1 VEEGGCAAEGEAGK
15 KRAKDIAAQVEELP
29 AQEVLQEV
37 EDIPIEAPT
46 LVRPAK
52 NPKGSKVPSK
62 TRRKLQ
68 LDDEL
73 ETLPKPKKKAP
84 KSEGVEDT
92 FIFGLK
98 PKKRQPKSKSKKT
111 IEEEEPIHEETES
124 APAPSK
130 KNRSAKAK
138 QQANVRSCETSTGEL
153 DQDVVVL
160 EGIPMK
166 VKGKTRTDALPTEMD
181 SSEKAPPPAAV
192 GFDTTKETLLESHQV
207 ETKQPRTAP
216 KATKPKATTKKASK
230 RTIEDVVEN
239 ETATA
244 PEPTAK
250 RPRRQAAISATVKVT
265 QGYEEELVPADKLR
279 RAPEPVA
286 KRGRPKKMA
295 VAEDSPVLPLS
306 PPPSTLKPA
315 SGDVPDCGENEVP
328 VAKARS
334 VGRPRKLG
342 AKSAKV
348 DIAATERE
356 PVATSSRL
364 EGKKSALEDLHQ
376 VAEAETP
383 VQEAPPVKRAR
394 KVRAHIVIQDVSTDD
409 EPAKEIR
416 EIKQE
421 RSRASKAPPLETNRK
436 AASKAVES
444 VNVIDEKLAAVEEV
458 FESLDIVIPVT
469 QGSHYTN
476 INSQYLD
483 QTTRS
488 RGDKMAEPKT
498 KSRRALAEADV
509 NIVRSL
515 PPDDLEA
522 IVKPA
527 TAKRHRLDEVTAK
540 PASKDVDTERARKK
554 QSSRK
559 TKLVHDV
566 NPTVEREDGKHTTV
580 PTPDF
585 LVEITHTKRGRKAQ
599 LAQQSKPTPNIEP
612 PHDEPT
618 VPKKRHVIAADEDLD
633 WLFEKCENK
642 RSRAPARNPCASSKV
657 NRQAPVK
664 KSADAKDMDLDDL
677 LESIAGFS
685 GKLLTGK
692 SGRTMA
698 SR

>member
-1 VEEGGCAAEGEAGK
+1 VEEGGHAPKGQTGK
-15 KRAKDIAAQVEELP
+15 KRAEEIVAQVEDHP
-29 AQEVLQEV
+29 AQEILQEV
-37 EDIPIEAPT
+37 KAIPIEAPT
-46 LVRPAK
+46 LVRPVK
-52 NPKGSKVPSK
+52 NPKGSKVPK

-68 LDDEL
+68 LDDDL

-84 KSEGVEDT
+84 QSEGVEDT

-124 APAPSK
+124 AHAPSK
-130 KNRSAKAK
+130 RKGAAKAK
-138 QQANVRSCETSTGEL
+138 QQANDRSCEQSTGER
-153 DQDVVVL
+153 DQEVAIL
-160 EGIPMK
+160 EEIPTK
-166 VKGKTRTDALPTEMD
+166 AKGKKRTDALPTDVD
-181 SSEKAPPPAAV
+181 SSEKALPPTAIGVDSAKRP
-192 GFDTTKETLLESHQV
+192 LLESYHV
-207 ETKQPRTAP
+207 ETKQAQIAP
-216 KATKPKATTKKASK
+216 KATKPKATAKKASK
-230 RTIEDVVEN
+230 RTIEDIVEN
-239 ETATA
+239 ETATV

-250 RPRRQAAISATVKVT
+250 RPRRQAAISATVKVA

-286 KRGRPKKMA
+286 KRGRPKKTA
-295 VAEDSPVLPLS
+295 AAEDVHVLLPS
-306 PPPSTLKPA
+306 PPPTILKPCA
-315 SGDVPDCGENEVP
+315 DEVQGCADVELP
-328 VAKARS
+328 VVTARS

-348 DIAATERE
+348 DIAATEKK
-356 PVATSSRL
+356 PVATSSRP
-364 EGKKSALEDLHQ
+364 EEKKSALEDLHQ

-383 VQEAPPVKRAR
+383 VREAPPVKRAR
-394 KVRAHIVIQDVSTDD
+394 KVRAQIVAQDVSTDD

-416 EIKQE
+416 ETEQKQ
-421 RSRASKAPPLETNRK
+421 SRASKAPPLETNRK
-436 AASKAVES
+436 AVSKAVKPAD
-444 VNVIDEKLAAVEEV
+444 VIDERVADVEEV
-458 FESLDIVIPVT
+458 SESPDVVIPET
-469 QGSHYTN
+469 QGSPDTN
-476 INSQYLD
+476 INSRSPD
-483 QTTRS
+483 QT
-488 RGDKMAEPKT
+488 KMAERKT

-515 PPDDLEA
+515 PKDDLDV
-522 IVKPA
+522 IIKPT
-527 TAKRHRLDEVTAK
+527 TAKRHHLDEVTTK
-540 PASKDVDTERARKK
+540 PTSKDVDTERARKK

-566 NPTVEREDGKHTTV
+566 NPTIEHEDSKHTTV
-580 PTPDF
+580 PTPVSP
-585 LVEITHTKRGRKAQ
+585 VEITHTKRGRKAQ
-599 LAQQSKPTPNIEP
+599 PAQQSKPAPNTES

-642 RSRAPARNPCASSKV
+642 RSRAPARNPCTTSKA
-657 NRQAPVK
+657 NRQAPVKK